1 MRREDMWFKAASTG
15 TEEDINTMASL
26 LTEDPNRFYYDWDP
40 RKLINCGTSFFAL
53 FILVDSQNR
62 TALYLACADCNLRLV
77 RFLLSRSADPRIAF
91 VIDEK
96 TEETPLGCAI
106 RWGYVE
112 VVSRDRI

>member
-26 LTEDPNRFYYDWDP
+26 LTEDPNRFYY
-40 RKLINCGTSFFAL
+40 NCGTSFFIL

-112 VVSRDRI
+112 VVSRDGI